1 MENNITS
8 AEIAA
13 LFESATSFLIT
24 SHIRPD
30 GDAIG
35 SALALGLAL
44 RKQGKDVT
52 LGLSDGIPSNF
63 KHLPGSETV
72 VKTIDPSQTF
82 DKVISVDASDAER
95 LGVIVMGRAIDLQID
110 HHITNVAFAKY
121 NFVDPLAV
129 ATCAV
134 LAKNFHSWNL
144 SLDPQIATLLM
155 TGILTDTIGFRTSNV
170 NADALRLSADLM
182 EAGADLPAI
191 YHQNLISRSYE
202 QINYW
207 GFALQRMQKTDNI
220 AWTSLLLDDRQQAE
234 YNGNDDAD
242 LNTLLSSITECD
254 ITILFVEQKNNHVK
268 VSWRSKPGYDV
279 SQIAFNFGGGGH
291 LAAAGADIQ
300 GKLESVEKL
309 VLHQTLAYL
318 NENDREKTQK

>member
-8 AEIAA
+8 EEIAA
-13 LFESATSFLIT
+13 LFQSANTFLIT

-35 SALALGLAL
+35 SALALSLAL
-44 RKQGKDVT
+44 RQKGKDVT
-52 LGLSDGIPSNF
+52 IGLADGIPSNF
-63 KHLPGSETV
+63 KHLPASETV
-72 VKTIDPSQTF
+72 IKNIDPTQTF
-82 DKVISVDASDAER
+82 DRLISLDASDAER
-95 LGVIVMGRAIDLQID
+95 LGSIVTGRSIDLQID
-110 HHITNVAFAKY
+110 HHITNVAFAQY

-129 ATCAV
+129 ATCAI
-134 LAKNFHSWNL
+134 LAKNFHNWQL
-144 SLDPQIATLLM
+144 SISPQIATLLM

-170 NADALRLSADLM
+170 NSDALRLSADLM
-182 EAGADLPAI
+182 DAGADLPGI

-207 GFALQRMQKTDNI
+207 GFALQRMQKTENI
-220 AWTSLLLDDRQQAE
+220 AWTSLLLADRQQAE

-242 LNTLLSSITECD
+242 LNTLLASITECD

-268 VSWRSKPGYDV
+268 VSWRSKPGFDV

-300 GKLESVEKL
+300 GKLDSVEKL

-318 NENDREKTQK
+318 NENTEANSGK